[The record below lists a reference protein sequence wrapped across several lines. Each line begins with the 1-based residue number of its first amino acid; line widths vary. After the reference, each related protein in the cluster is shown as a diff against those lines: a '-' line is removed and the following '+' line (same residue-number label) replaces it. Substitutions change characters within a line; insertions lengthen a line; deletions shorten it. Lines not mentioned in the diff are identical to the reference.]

1 MALRKLKEKVL
12 EMRRDGMSY
21 SQIRA
26 VVKVSKS
33 TLSLWLRDLPLSD
46 SRIRK
51 LRDYSAVRIER
62 CRNTKAEKKQS
73 RLSAV
78 YKKVSS
84 NIGKLSDREMFL
96 CGLFLYWGEG
106 SKTNRYSVEITN
118 TDPAMIKFTL
128 LWFETIGINKE
139 FLVVRLKIYKD
150 MNKIK
155 ILEYWS
161 KLLNIS
167 QSQFRFHIKKSNQ
180 SDITYK
186 SGFGYGTC
194 SVVYWDRDKGE
205 YITQCLSYFKNYF
218 L

>member
-12 EMRRDGMSY
+12 QLRQQGMSY
-21 SQIRA
+21 SQIKA
-26 VVKVSKS
+26 VVKVNKS

-46 SRIRK
+46 NRIK
-51 LRDYSAVRIER
+51 ELRDFSAIRIEK

-73 RLSAV
+73 RLDAV

-84 NIGKLSDREMFL
+84 DVGKLSNREIFL

-118 TDPAMIKFTL
+118 TDPAMIKFVL
-128 LWFETIGINKE
+128 LWFKTIGVYKE
-139 FLVVRLKIYKD
+139 SLIVHLKIYKD
-150 MNKIK
+150 MNRLK

-161 KLLNIS
+161 KLLNINKN
-167 QSQFRFHIKKSNQ
+167 QFRFHIKKSNQ

-186 SGFGYGTC
+186 GGFGRGTC
-194 SVVYWDRDKGE
+194 SIVYWDRDKGE